1 MSDHTTAVTHAA
13 DAASAISSKGLAITM
28 TGGGTL
34 FFGGLT
40 TNELAMLSGMVVS
53 VVGLALQWY
62 YRHKEYQM
70 RRREHEI
77 SLEAARTNTLVEQLP
92 RGERR

>member
-13 DAASAISSKGLAITM
+13 DAASALSSKGLAVTM

-40 TNELAMLSGMVVS
+40 ANELAMIIGMVVS
-53 VVGLALQWY
+53 VVGLVLQWY

-77 SLEAARTNTLVEQLP
+77 NLEASRTNMLADQLP
-92 RGERR
+92 RGGRR